1 MRLEG
6 DVCRARARSERVA
19 RLATTGADMR
29 PHLVPVTFVL
39 SGDVVV
45 SAVDQKPKRTTD
57 LRRLRNIEDNPR
69 VALLWDHY
77 DDDWRRLWWV
87 RGDGRAEVVHTG
99 DRWHAAVEALRE
111 RYAQYRQRP
120 PGGPAVLVT
129 VESWSGWSFAAAD
142 DPG

>member
-6 DVCRARARSERVA
+6 DQCRARARSARVA

-29 PHLVPVTFVL
+29 PHLVPVTFAL
-39 SGDVVV
+39 TGDLVV

-57 LRRLRNIEDNPR
+57 LRRLRNIGDNPN

-87 RGDGRAEVVHTG
+87 RADGRAEVVHTG
-99 DRWHAAVEALRE
+99 DRWHAAVAALRE
-111 RYAQYRQRP
+111 RYAQYRERP
-120 PGGPAVLVT
+120 PGGPVVLVT

>member
-19 RLATTGADMR
+19 RLATVGADMR
-29 PHLVPVTFVL
+29 PHLVPVTFAL
-39 SGDVVV
+39 TGDVVV

-87 RGDGRAEVVHTG
+87 RGDGVAEVVHTG
-99 DRWHAAVEALRE
+99 DRWQAAVEALRE
-111 RYAQYRQRP
+111 RYAQYRERP

-142 DPG
+142 DLG

>member
-6 DVCRARARSERVA
+6 DVCRARVRSERVA

-29 PHLVPVTFVL
+29 PHLVPMTFAL

-69 VALLWDHY
+69 VALLWDLY

-111 RYAQYRQRP
+111 RYAQYRERP
-120 PGGPAVLVT
+120 PRGPAVLVT

-142 DPG
+142 D